1 MGRYGHIAR
10 LALLAAAVA
19 GVEIFYGWGEL
30 FSRFDSFAKGFSD
43 SPVLFWLLMSIGCA
57 FAFPLSI
64 CYLFAGAAF
73 GFGAGWLLSLGVLAV
88 SSALGYWLGV
98 FFVPKSFPERVAAK
112 FGISTDFSE
121 RAMFN
126 VNFAVRVIPGIPYW
140 VQNVFLGAIRSKFP
154 LYMFVNIAAQ
164 GAIAGAM
171 NFVGSSLS
179 DGGYGKYAAFAVL
192 VAVLAAFH
200 ICANLRYKKIR
211 AETEAVRKQTR
222 AGRLS

>member
-1 MGRYGHIAR
+1 MNRYGYIAKF
-10 LALLAAAVA
+10 ALLVAAIA
-19 GVEIFYGWGEL
+19 GAEILYGWGEL

-43 SPVLFWLLMSIGCA
+43 SPVLFWLLMSAGCA
-57 FAFPLSI
+57 LAFPLSV

-98 FFVPKSFPERVAAK
+98 FFVPKTFPRRVAAK

-121 RAMFN
+121 RTMFN
-126 VNFAVRVIPGIPYW
+126 VNFAVRVVPGIPYW

-179 DGGYGKYAAFAVL
+179 CGGYGKYAAFGVL
-192 VAVLAAFH
+192 AAVLAAFH

-211 AETEAVRKQTR
+211 TERDGGESR
-222 AGRLS
+222 FR

>member
-1 MGRYGHIAR
+1 MKKYITVCAV
-10 LALLAAAVA
+10 ALAAIA
-19 GVEIFYGWGEL
+19 GAEILYGWGEL

-43 SPVLFWLLMSIGCA
+43 SPVLFWLLMSAGCA
-57 FAFPLSI
+57 LAFPLSV

-88 SSALGYWLGV
+88 SSALGYGLGV
-98 FFVPKSFPERVAAK
+98 FFVPKTFPRRVAAK

-121 RAMFN
+121 RTMFN
-126 VNFAVRVIPGIPYW
+126 VNFAVRVVPGIPYW

-179 DGGYGKYAAFAVL
+179 CGGYGKYAAFGVL
-192 VAVLAAFH
+192 AAVLAAFH

-211 AETEAVRKQTR
+211 TERGGGESR
-222 AGRLS
+222 FR

>member
-1 MGRYGHIAR
+1 MNRYGYIAKF
-10 LALLAAAVA
+10 ALLVAAIA
-19 GVEIFYGWGEL
+19 GAEILYGWGEL

-43 SPVLFWLLMSIGCA
+43 SPVLFWLLMSAGCA
-57 FAFPLSI
+57 FAFPLSV

-98 FFVPKSFPERVAAK
+98 FFVPKTFPGRVAAK

-121 RAMFN
+121 RTMFN
-126 VNFAVRVIPGIPYW
+126 VNFAVRVVPGIPYW

-179 DGGYGKYAAFAVL
+179 CDGYGKYAAFGVL
-192 VAVLAAFH
+192 AAVLAAFH

-211 AETEAVRKQTR
+211 TERGCGESR
-222 AGRLS
+222 FR